1 MHRRSFLTPGWQ
13 LLGDPG
19 RSQRPMRSTASWILG
34 LIATVVNARGRS
46 AYAFASAAKQQCAVR
61 RLVCAST
68 RVAVGSALATAWLC
82 FGIVGCSRRAENQAL
97 VVATNLAEVAEG
109 ELKIT
114 DEQSKELGKWKL
126 GPRSCLC
133 DWQAARW
140 EGVCGF
146 TSAAVLLPKGRYAFV
161 FFDSAGVPKCS
172 IALEAGASSVWSE
185 KIVVECDPDHER
197 VLRRA
202 FLCAYL
208 DGSGKARRFVERA
221 VHVGTAETVGVAKRL
236 LEAWETPQ
244 ELSEAYLV
252 EGQDLGVG
260 DYGPERK
267 PARDGVEAV
276 VEVNPDGEVVNVEV
290 HQGSGIAE
298 LDQRASHQLASLIF
312 VPALATGQ
320 GAVAGRAGWQ
330 WTSSKVSLRVPVWW
344 QPTPPIR

>member
-1 MHRRSFLTPGWQ
+1 M
-13 LLGDPG
+13 
-19 RSQRPMRSTASWILG
+19 
-34 LIATVVNARGRS
+34 
-46 AYAFASAAKQQCAVR
+46 
-61 RLVCAST
+61 
-68 RVAVGSALATAWLC
+68 
-82 FGIVGCSRRAENQAL
+82 

-140 EGVCGF
+140 NGVCGF

-161 FFDSAGVPKCS
+161 FFDSGGVPKCS
-172 IALEAGASSVWSE
+172 IALGGSASLVGQE
-185 KIVVECDPDHER
+185 KILVECDPDQER

-208 DGSGKARRFVERA
+208 DGGGTARRFVERA
-221 VHVGTAETVGVAKRL
+221 VHGGGLGTAETVAVAKQL

-244 ELSEAYLV
+244 QLSEAYLV

-267 PARDGVEAV
+267 PARDAVEAV
-276 VEVNPDGEVVNVEV
+276 VEVNPDGEVVHVEIR
-290 HQGSGIAE
+290 QGSGVGD
-298 LDQRASHQLASLIF
+298 LDKRAADQLASLIF

-320 GAVAGRAGWQ
+320 DAVAGRAGWR